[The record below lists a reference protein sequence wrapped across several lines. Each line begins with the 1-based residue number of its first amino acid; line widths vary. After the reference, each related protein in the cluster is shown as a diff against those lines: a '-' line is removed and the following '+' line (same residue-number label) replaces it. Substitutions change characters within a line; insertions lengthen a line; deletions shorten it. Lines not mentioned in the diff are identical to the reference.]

1 MKRLLFLVLCLG
13 FISQVQ
19 AKKKIDLAKYLGDKA
34 AHFEKDMDKLLE
46 NWNIPFR
53 SWKLKVYPR
62 KKKESGGGENG
73 GGGEGGGKCPCS
85 GGDEETT
92 EAPKGNC
99 PCAQGGGT
107 GGGSGGNE
115 SKKFQPS
122 QGQQGPSMGQQSA
135 LPGAAP
141 ATAGGYRPGSPQ
153 DPAYNRCKFTPQV
166 CMCGDEA
173 APPAGAA
180 TTGAPG
186 AATTAAA
193 GAATTGAAG
202 AATSAAAAE
211 STAAA
216 TSAAAS
222 MGYSLW
228 SDLESNRRQLLELME
243 SFEENRRR
251 LQQYQY
257 GPDGPENAVAQNV
270 FASSAQ
276 QPYPVQPYQPA
287 YQPNP
292 QQAYQPP
299 NLQQNYPVAQD
310 IPVAGDDNFHE
321 HLNKAADFMNKAA
334 EKLKAYGEGISKGGD
349 EGEDDKE
356 GDDSGGGG
364 CSCDKEKSS
373 DNPCGPCGGAN
384 KVLIH
389 ERAEQQGPAP
399 APGAQQQ
406 GPAPAPGAQQQPVPG
421 APQDNNPAGKN
432 QLQPAAPPKVDPECE
447 KKKTIYCDRIC
458 SAFSAP
464 NGAGPNAA
472 PAAGAAPA
480 SSAAPAAAAASS
492 EAPASSAAPAGS
504 L

>member
-73 GGGEGGGKCPCS
+73 GGEGGEAGGKCPCS

-99 PCAQGGGT
+99 PCAQ

-202 AATSAAAAE
+202 AATSAAA
-211 STAAA
+211 

-276 QPYPVQPYQPA
+276 QPYPAQPYQPA

-310 IPVAGDDNFHE
+310 VPVAGDDNFHE

-349 EGEDDKE
+349 AGEDDNE
-356 GDDSGGGG
+356 GGDSGG

-384 KVLIH
+384 TQ
-389 ERAEQQGPAP
+389 QQGPAP
-399 APGAQQQ
+399 A
-406 GPAPAPGAQQQPVPG
+406 APAPGAQQQPVPG
-421 APQDNNPAGKN
+421 APQIWNVNGDNNPAGKN